1 MGMFNEIDFNKDGDG
16 SYIGPISE
24 ENHADKVF
32 YEFRPLPEDKNLY
45 VDFNQDNPQLKDADL
60 EKAVLVFQGI
70 ALECK
75 IPLAAGAVKLGIIPE
90 KEKTLSA
97 YPDPTTIRVKYKPLG
112 QHRPKHE
119 GIPFI
124 DIDWDDIKASYAGEP
139 AKALVIVLL
148 HEYMHELMSTES
160 VQFSYN
166 DAYYVQKEEALANA
180 LTLKALDLSDDKSL
194 LEFALGF
201 MAHQPQ
207 EFGYRYGIEIFRI
220 SGNKTIDEMAREWK
234 QEKEGFCKPSKE
246 EKEGFYRRV
255 MAGIVNN

>member
-1 MGMFNEIDFNKDGDG
+1 MGMFNEIDFNKDGD
-16 SYIGPISE
+16 YNYFDVFSE
-24 ENHADKVF
+24 ENRASIVFDK
-32 YEFRPLPEDKNLY
+32 FRPLPEDRNLY
-45 VDFNQDNPQLKDADL
+45 VDFNHNPQLKDADL

-70 ALECK
+70 ALKCK
-75 IPLAAGAVKLGIIPE
+75 IPLVAGEVKLGIIPE
-90 KEKTLSA
+90 KEKTLYG
-97 YPDPTTIRVKYKPLG
+97 YPDTTTIRVKYKPLG

-139 AKALVIVLL
+139 AKAIVIVLL

>member
-1 MGMFNEIDFNKDGDG
+1 MAPFKDSFDQYENENYFDTFLKDNNDQKK
-16 SYIGPISE
+16 YF
-24 ENHADKVF
+24 H
-32 YEFRPLPEDKNLY
+32 FRPLVEDKKLY
-45 VDFNQDNPQLKDADL
+45 RDFNQDNPHLEDADL
-60 EKAVLVFQGI
+60 EKAVRAFQGI

-75 IPLAAGAVKLGIIPE
+75 IHLAAGAVKLKSISE
-90 KEKTLSA
+90 KEKTIFG

-234 QEKEGFCKPSKE
+234 QEKEGARKPSNK
-246 EKEGFYRRV
+246 EKEDFYRRV

>member
-1 MGMFNEIDFNKDGDG
+1 MGMFNEIDFNKDGD
-16 SYIGPISE
+16 YNYFDVFSE
-24 ENHADKVF
+24 ENRASIVFDK
-32 YEFRPLPEDKNLY
+32 FRPLPEDRNLY
-45 VDFNQDNPQLKDADL
+45 VDFNHNPQLKDADL
-60 EKAVLVFQGI
+60 EKAVRVFQRI
-70 ALECK
+70 ARECK
-75 IPLAAGAVKLGIIPE
+75 IPLAPGEVKLGIIPE
-90 KEKTLSA
+90 KEKTLYG
-97 YPDPTTIRVKYKPLG
+97 YPDTTTIRVKYKPLG

-234 QEKEGFCKPSKE
+234 QEKEGF
-246 EKEGFYRRV
+246 YRRV

>member
-1 MGMFNEIDFNKDGDG
+1 MAPFKDSFDQYENETYSDTFVKDNNDQKI
-16 SYIGPISE
+16 YF
-24 ENHADKVF
+24 D
-32 YEFRPLPEDKNLY
+32 FRPLVEDKKLY
-45 VDFNQDNPQLKDADL
+45 RDFNQDNPHLEDADL
-60 EKAVLVFQGI
+60 EKAVRAFQGI

-75 IPLAAGAVKLGIIPE
+75 IHLAAGAVKLKSISE
-90 KEKTLSA
+90 KEKTIFG
-97 YPDPTTIRVKYKPLG
+97 YPDSTKIRVKYKPLG